1 MGHLAL
7 RTCSGNLNI
16 VSINFNT
23 SVSAQSLDYCLRLL
37 FFFRNRCD
45 YSMYRFVSASRR
57 EWRTRWNSSLLTVTG
72 ECLVDFYSCNIQQTT
87 LASGSDAALS
97 YPSGNSCA
105 RERPLY
111 VQADFLG
118 DTIVGSSPR
127 AHVVQTMRELL
138 SWYASGNRGAAC
150 GSLLP
155 ESYAVALGL
164 ALWRGTPSLASV
176 KVSGGSVCNRH
187 NAPAGVATGWRRRD
201 GSGSGHG
208 GVLKM
213 AFVNRWIRLSARSSA
228 SPVNE
233 GQRRTRRIALSCL
246 GLS

>member
-1 MGHLAL
+1 MQHP
-7 RTCSGNLNI
+7 
-16 VSINFNT
+16 
-23 SVSAQSLDYCLRLL
+23 
-37 FFFRNRCD
+37 
-45 YSMYRFVSASRR
+45 
-57 EWRTRWNSSLLTVTG
+57 
-72 ECLVDFYSCNIQQTT
+72 TT

-111 VQADFLG
+111 VQVDFLG

-127 AHVVQTMRELL
+127 AHVVQTMRELFSL
-138 SWYASGNRGAAC
+138 YASGNRGAAC

-176 KVSGGSVCNRH
+176 KVSGGGVCNRH

-213 AFVNRWIRLSARSSA
+213 AFCKSMDRTERKIFRISGERGSTANSTNRSLVPCLS
-228 SPVNE
+228 
-233 GQRRTRRIALSCL
+233 
-246 GLS
+246 